1 MKKAIKKDGVV
12 MLLHFD
18 GLEGID
24 FVLRESGSER
34 EFRTKHLTDKDIPPP
49 ELLNSLKEQKVFTI
63 NFHRWLRP
71 T

>member
-1 MKKAIKKDGVV
+1 MKKAIKTDGVV

-34 EFRTKHLTDKDIPPP
+34 EFGAKHLTDKDILRL
-49 ELLNSLKEQKVFTI
+49 ELLSSLNEQKY
-63 NFHRWLRP
+63 L
-71 T
+71 